1 MCDGVTN
8 RTTEYWT
15 HQAVAEV
22 ERRQAEQK
30 EKAEKAEKEGEEG
43 AGGGG
48 EMGGVLQYA
57 DEAGMREKEYRRL
70 AFSLATQRFDEV
82 RRGRGVVVGVGVD
95 AGGVGWGRGGG
106 VEIRPVLEKKGLSG
120 D

>member
-70 AFSLATQRFDEV
+70 AFSLATQRFEEV
-82 RRGRGVVVGVGVD
+82 SSRGEGERMGEGVGEFRLC
-95 AGGVGWGRGGG
+95 GG
-106 VEIRPVLEKKGLSG
+106 EG
-120 D
+120 DFV